1 MKKLLYSPGFGV
13 ILIALAALLPRV
25 IGLRDFLTTDEAYHW
40 ITRTER
46 FAAAIGAGRWADTI
60 LTGHPGVSLM
70 WLGSFGQRL
79 EEWAILSGMAAP
91 TDRLGYLAWLR
102 LGPVFAHTLLISG
115 GYLLLRRLFAPPIAL
130 VAALLWATSPFL
142 VAHGRLLHL
151 DALLTNFAT
160 LVLLTALITP
170 RAAHPLPWL
179 IGSGALMGLT
189 LLTKGPALIMLPFV
203 GLLWFTLAA
212 FGRRRTTDDQ
222 RPYPEPG
229 EAGRRPPAGAGAM
242 RFLQRFGAGL
252 RWSVPRYLLWL
263 SIALLVTFA
272 LWPALWTAPEAAIG
286 RYLSEVIDNGGRPNG
301 DGQFFLGRA
310 DADPGPLF
318 YPAVGLFR
326 LTPLELTGLI
336 GAALAAGV
344 VLARR
349 IPWNTQ
355 HSTLI
360 VLGAFVL
367 WWMLVMTS
375 GPKKFDRY
383 ILPAWPALLFISAAG
398 LAWLAGLMRRPQALN
413 LGLPILVLALQG
425 GVLAWYHPYHL
436 SYYNPLLGG
445 GPVAQRTFLI
455 GWGEGM
461 DQAGAYLSARPDAGG
476 GQILSALPPTL
487 QPFVSVPVQEVRAI
501 DSVPANYA
509 VVYLES
515 LQRGDAPGIYTR
527 LQDSLPLHVVRIH
540 GIEYAW
546 VHQLARPFETPYE
559 AEFGPGLRLR
569 GYTLQESQNRLIFTP
584 SWDVRA
590 DLAADLMIFLHVYD
604 ASGARVAQID
614 VPPGGASL
622 PPTSLWQ
629 PGEQVGVPLPIDVP
643 ADLPAGVYTLALGM
657 YDMQSGVRLPLI
669 SGPIADPAL
678 AGDHALFIPFRPT
691 R

>member
-1 MKKLLYSPGFGV
+1 MKKLFHSPFVGV
-13 ILIALAALLPRV
+13 ILVALATLLPRV
-25 IGLRDFLTTDEAYHW
+25 VGLRDFLTTDEAYHW

-70 WLGSFGQRL
+70 WLGSLGQRL
-79 EEWAILSGMAAP
+79 EYWAIALGLAEP
-91 TDRLGYLAWLR
+91 TDRLGYLAWMR

-115 GYLLLRRLFAPPIAL
+115 GYLLLRRLFAPPLAL

-160 LVLLTALITP
+160 LVLLTALIAA
-170 RAAHPLPWL
+170 RAERPLPWVL
-179 IGSGALMGLT
+179 GSGALMGLN
-189 LLTKGPALIMLPFV
+189 LLTKGPALIVLPFV
-203 GLLWFTLAA
+203 GVLWFALAA
-212 FGRRRTTDDQ
+212 SAQTPRRGVSTATATATATGQTPRRGVSTATVF
-222 RPYPEPG
+222 
-229 EAGRRPPAGAGAM
+229 AG
-242 RFLQRFGAGL
+242 FWAGL
-252 RWSVPRYLLWL
+252 CWSVPRYALWL
-263 SIALLVTFA
+263 GVALLTAFA

-286 RYLSEVIDNGGRPNG
+286 RYVSEVIDNGGRPNG

-318 YPAVGLFR
+318 YPVAGLYR
-326 LTPLELTGLI
+326 LTPLELAGLI
-336 GAALAAGV
+336 GAALAAG
-344 VLARR
+344 LALVRR
-349 IPWNTQ
+349 TPWRPERTA
-355 HSTLI
+355 LL
-360 VLGAFVL
+360 VFAAFVL
-367 WWMLVMTS
+367 WWFLVMTG

-398 LAWLAGLMRRPQALN
+398 LVWLVQLARRPQALN

-425 GVLAWYHPYHL
+425 AVLAWYHPYHL

-445 GPVAQRTFLI
+445 GPAAQRMFLI

-461 DQAGAYLSARPDAGG
+461 DQAGAYLRARPDARG

-487 QPFVSVPVQEVRAI
+487 QPFVEVPVQEVRAI

-515 LQRGDAPGIYTR
+515 LQRGDAPEIYAR

-546 VHQLARPFETPYE
+546 IHQLARPFDTPLE

-569 GYTLQESQNRLIFTP
+569 GYTLQHSEQRLIFTP

-590 DLAADLMIFLHVYD
+590 PLERDLMLFVHLYD
-604 ASGARVAQID
+604 AAGTRIAQID

-622 PPTSLWQ
+622 PPTSAWQ
-629 PGEQVGVPLPIDVP
+629 PGEQIGVPLPIDLP
-643 ADLPAGVYTLALGM
+643 GGLPAGTYTLALGL
-657 YDMQSGVRLPLI
+657 YDGESFVRLPLVR
-669 SGPIADPAL
+669 GPSADPAL
-678 AGDHALFIPFRPT
+678 AGEHALRIEVQN
-691 R
+691 